1 MPVVTQ
7 TAVSGPYV
15 SSVSLTGEVKARVQ
29 NDLSFRVAGRI
40 ASRYAEVGDKVAA
53 GQVLAT
59 LETAEQ
65 NADVASAKA
74 GVQAAEA
81 TVKQTEAAFERQ
93 KTLKASGFTPQS
105 SFDSS
110 NQAYAVAQA
119 SLVSARSTL
128 ATAEEQLGYATLKA
142 DAAGLITARNA
153 EAGQVVDAAQ
163 AVFTIARDGARDA
176 VFDIYE
182 TLLTRPPSGETIVI
196 NLLAD
201 PSIKATGK
209 LREVAPTIDPAT
221 GTVRVKVAIENPPPE
236 MGLNAAVAGVGR
248 FETQDV
254 VALPWTAF
262 FGEGDKPAVWIVD
275 PRSKVVS
282 LRRIVVESY
291 RSGEL
296 LVRDGIRSGELVVT
310 AGSQLLR
317 PTQIVS
323 PQSAP
328 AQAGALQ

>member
-1 MPVVTQ
+1 M
-7 TAVSGPYV
+7 
-15 SSVSLTGEVKARVQ
+15 
-29 NDLSFRVAGRI
+29 
-40 ASRYAEVGDKVAA
+40 
-53 GQVLAT
+53 
-59 LETAEQ
+59 
-65 NADVASAKA
+65 
-74 GVQAAEA
+74 
-81 TVKQTEAAFERQ
+81 
-93 KTLKASGFTPQS
+93 
-105 SFDSS
+105 
-110 NQAYAVAQA
+110 
-119 SLVSARSTL
+119 
-128 ATAEEQLGYATLKA
+128 KA